1 MIKVVL
7 FDLDGTLIFAEKAII
22 RGIQKCFMM
31 HDLCQPEEEMIRKT
45 IGLSLI
51 ESFAVLQFPDPEK
64 AANLYRE
71 LFLEQPEDI
80 VMNPESNE
88 LLDSLVK
95 RGIRTGIVTNR
106 RSAKRLID
114 KIPFPI
120 SFDLVIDLSLGVQ
133 PKPSSDGVLYA
144 IKQLKVFPQE
154 VLFVGDTQYDI
165 IAGKSAGVN
174 VVAYTQG
181 MHEGNL
187 LKELHPD
194 WMVDSLNEILLILDQ
209 S

>member
-1 MIKVVL
+1 M
-7 FDLDGTLIFAEKAII
+7 
-22 RGIQKCFMM
+22 
-31 HDLCQPEEEMIRKT
+31 
-45 IGLSLI
+45 
-51 ESFAVLQFPDPEK
+51 
-64 AANLYRE
+64 
-71 LFLEQPEDI
+71 
-80 VMNPESNE
+80 
-88 LLDSLVK
+88 
-95 RGIRTGIVTNR
+95 
-106 RSAKRLID
+106 
-114 KIPFPI
+114 
-120 SFDLVIDLSLGVQ
+120 GVQ
-133 PKPSSDGVLYA
+133 PKPSSEGVLYA

>member
-133 PKPSSDGVLYA
+133 PKPSSEGVLYA

>member
-114 KIPFPI
+114 KIPFPK

-133 PKPSSDGVLYA
+133 PKPSSEGVLYA

>member
-80 VMNPESNE
+80 VMNPESYE

-133 PKPSSDGVLYA
+133 PKPSSEGVLYA

-194 WMVDSLNEILLILDQ
+194 WMVDSLNEILFILDQ

>member
-31 HDLCQPEEEMIRKT
+31 HDLWQPEEEMIRKT

-133 PKPSSDGVLYA
+133 PKPSSEGVLYA

>member
-114 KIPFPI
+114 EIPFPI
-120 SFDLVIDLSLGVQ
+120 SFDLVIDLSLGIQ
-133 PKPSSDGVLYA
+133 PKPSSEGVLYA

>member
-31 HDLCQPEEEMIRKT
+31 HDLWQPEEEMIRKT

-114 KIPFPI
+114 KIPFPK

-133 PKPSSDGVLYA
+133 PKPSSEGVLYA